1 MAHWAEI
8 DENNIVVRVVVTS
21 NDLPNEGYDW
31 LANTLG
37 GTWLKTSYNTVDGVY
52 MTPNSEPRMP
62 DEDQS
67 KAFRGNYAGKD
78 FTYNADLDAFIPP
91 QPFPSWI
98 LNESTFNWDAPSEKP
113 ADNYIWD
120 EDSLSWIELQYVP
133 EAAIPD
139 PS

>member
-1 MAHWAEI
+1 MAHWAKI
-8 DENNIVVRVVVTS
+8 DENNVVVRVVVMD
-21 NDLPNEGYDW
+21 NDAPNEGHDW
-31 LANTLG
+31 LVANLG
-37 GTWLKTSYNTVDGVY
+37 GTWLKTSYNTRAGVY
-52 MTPNSEPRMP
+52 MTPNSSPP
-62 DEDQS
+62 VADDDQS